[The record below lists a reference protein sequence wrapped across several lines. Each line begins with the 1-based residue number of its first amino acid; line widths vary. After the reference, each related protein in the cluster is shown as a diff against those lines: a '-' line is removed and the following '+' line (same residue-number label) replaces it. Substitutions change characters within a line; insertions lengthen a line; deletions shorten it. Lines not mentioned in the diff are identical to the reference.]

1 MDQFKLLPL
10 FWFQYIVFY
19 LLSNL
24 SLSQHVCPGFC
35 FGKEEWMDLEKTGL
49 LGGEEIEGEGG
60 GERGKAGEGGV
71 VWRGRIDKKVVEK
84 RGGEG
89 GGGEDGN

>member
-60 GERGKAGEGGV
+60 GERRKAVEGGL
-71 VWRGRIDKKVVEK
+71 VWRGENREEGRGKK
-84 RGGEG
+84 RGRRRR
-89 GGGEDGN
+89 